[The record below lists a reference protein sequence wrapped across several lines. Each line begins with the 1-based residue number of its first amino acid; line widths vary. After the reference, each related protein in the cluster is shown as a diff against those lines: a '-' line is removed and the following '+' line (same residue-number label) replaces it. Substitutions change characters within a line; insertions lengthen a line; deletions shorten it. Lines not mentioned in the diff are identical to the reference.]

1 MEKLGGGVKW
11 LFRRIETHTRQRN
24 PAGVKC
30 ELLRA
35 RLWTMMMNRS
45 QGDHGV
51 MLSGHSLMG
60 AWCLQGRREMVGLS
74 QEEGGRC
81 QGVEWKL
88 SQTGVMEKERGK
100 VDPGQGPGQH
110 PTPRA
115 NSRPRRG
122 SRQAYHSHSGGATQ
136 PERAPRGR
144 RHLHLHGQ
152 EQGGRGREWALVRVC
167 LLGSLSPTPISL
179 ASPTCSLRLIPWC
192 GPACIMGNCQAE
204 PWISTVS

>member
-11 LFRRIETHTRQRN
+11 LFRRIETNTRERS

-30 ELLRA
+30 ELLSAHMWSVDEPEPRGA
-35 RLWTMMMNRS
+35 LWDVLWPQPDGCSVPTGRKEMM
-45 QGDHGV
+45 
-51 MLSGHSLMG
+51 
-60 AWCLQGRREMVGLS
+60 GLS

-88 SQTGVMEKERGK
+88 SQTGVMERERGK

-110 PTPRA
+110 PAPRG
-115 NSRPRRG
+115 NSRPNRG
-122 SRQAYHSHSGGATQ
+122 SRQTHHGHGGGATQ
-136 PERAPRGR
+136 PERASRSR

-152 EQGGRGREWALVRVC
+152 EQGGQGREWALARVC

-179 ASPTCSLRLIPWC
+179 ASPTCSLRRIPWC
-192 GPACIMGNCQAE
+192 GPACTMGNCQAA

>member
-88 SQTGVMEKERGK
+88 SQTGVMEREREGK
-100 VDPGQGPGQH
+100 WTQDRGLASTQLPGQTPAPAEAPGKPITVTVEEQ
-110 PTPRA
+110 R
-115 NSRPRRG
+115 SQSVRPG
-122 SRQAYHSHSGGATQ
+122 ADVTFICTAKSKVGGA
-136 PERAPRGR
+136 
-144 RHLHLHGQ
+144 
-152 EQGGRGREWALVRVC
+152 
-167 LLGSLSPTPISL
+167 GSGH
-179 ASPTCSLRLIPWC
+179 W
-192 GPACIMGNCQAE
+192 
-204 PWISTVS
+204 